1 MVLSLREFRIAEK
14 DIGLVGVANRICLH
28 AHLLS
33 CDQLFVTPWTVAHQA
48 PPSMGFPRQEY
59 WSGLLFPPPEGLSDP
74 RIQPTFPL
82 SVALTDSLPPRHLGS
97 PNRTASV
104 QFSLVAQS

>member
-48 PPSMGFPRQEY
+48 PPSMGFLRQEY
-59 WSGLLFPPPEGLSDP
+59 CSELPFPYPGKLPNPSVKLESPALVGRFFTTVPPGKSMEGKIDQLKRKSHS
-74 RIQPTFPL
+74 R
-82 SVALTDSLPPRHLGS
+82 
-97 PNRTASV
+97 
-104 QFSLVAQS
+104 